1 VPLQGFSVGYY
12 QMSWGEKAGF
22 NVSFGSESRSPLI
35 ANVGTQLTLSHL
47 AVQAA
52 IVAGATILVA
62 ILILTGARLRQL
74 GGPLHHSAH

>member
-35 ANVGTQLTLSHL
+35 ASVGTQLILSHL

-74 GGPLHHSAH
+74 GGPLRHSAH